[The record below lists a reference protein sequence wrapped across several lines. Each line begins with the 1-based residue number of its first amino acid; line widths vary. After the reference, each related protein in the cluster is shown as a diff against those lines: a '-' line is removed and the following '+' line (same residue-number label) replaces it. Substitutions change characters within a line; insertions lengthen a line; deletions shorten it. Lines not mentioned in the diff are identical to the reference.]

1 MLVME
6 SPVGSMSKSL
16 LLFALNWLDAQLTL
30 LWIRTNVATEGNSL
44 MARIIN
50 HSETSFLVFKL
61 AIGAFAAYTLYR
73 CAHIPLARR
82 GMSVVLV
89 VYFFLM
95 VIHAAIGFSALG
107 WQAPMNVLA
116 FFERLPRALS
126 YLFA

>member
-1 MLVME
+1 M
-6 SPVGSMSKSL
+6 GSMSKSL

-50 HSETSFLVFKL
+50 HSEMSFLIFKL
-61 AIGAFAAYTLYR
+61 AIGGFAAYTLYR

-82 GMSVVLV
+82 GMSVVLI

-107 WQAPMNVLA
+107 WQGPINVLA
-116 FFERLPRALS
+116 YCERLPRAIF

>member
-16 LLFALNWLDAQLTL
+16 LLFMLNWLDAQLTL

-50 HSETSFLVFKL
+50 HSETSFLGFKL

-73 CAHIPLARR
+73 CAHIPLARK

-107 WQAPMNVLA
+107 WQGPMNVLVLV
-116 FFERLPRALS
+116 ERLPQVLS